1 MTLNDSKVNRRTVMR
16 TALAAGL
23 ALPVGG
29 ALASCAG
36 GGSSGSKSSGGG
48 SAAPSGSTSADNPFG
63 FTDKSTVDAVIFNG
77 GYGTDYV
84 SFAGQVVMKKY
95 PGSKVKVSPSTQ
107 ISQQLQ
113 PRFVSGNP
121 PDLVDDSGAQA
132 IGVNTIAAQLEDLTP
147 VLEANNYEGT
157 KISDNLYPGVKEA
170 GLVGDKMVVLNYV
183 MTVYGL
189 WYSESLF
196 AANGWT
202 PPKTW
207 DDLLDLGAKA
217 KAKGKYLFVWG
228 QQAASYYQQLLMD
241 SAIKQGGDEVRLGL
255 ENLEPK
261 CWSNPTI
268 QAVLAKLEE
277 IVKKGYFKPGGAGTQ
292 FTQAQAQWSNDESG
306 IMYASG
312 SWIENEMKSQTKA
325 GFKMTGIP
333 EPVLDTSTSK
343 MPYDALNAAPGEQ
356 YIVPSKGKD
365 PNGGK
370 ELLRAML
377 SKEAAT
383 NFAKTKLAPTIVKG
397 TVPTDG
403 FGSTAL
409 QSQIK
414 MLDAAGSHLFNVRFV
429 SLYGTVQDQLVPWNS
444 FLSGQLD
451 AAGLTKALQQI
462 SDKVR
467 NDPSVKKVK
476 IS

>member
-1 MTLNDSKVNRRTVMR
+1 MTLKDSTVNRRTVMR

-36 GGSSGSKSSGGG
+36 GGSSGTSNTGASKAATGKTSG
-48 SAAPSGSTSADNPFG
+48 DNPFG
-63 FTDKSTVDAVIFNG
+63 MADKSTVDAVIFNG

-84 SFAGQVVMKKY
+84 TFAGKVVEKKH

-107 ISQQLQ
+107 IAQQLQ

-121 PDLVDDSGAQA
+121 PDLVDDSGANL
-132 IGVNTIAAQLEDLTP
+132 ISVNTIADKLEDLSG
-147 VLEANNYEGT
+147 VLDANNYEGT
-157 KISDNLYPGVKEA
+157 KISDNLYPGVKER
-170 GLVGDKMVVLNYV
+170 GLVGDKMAVLNYV

-189 WYSESLF
+189 WYSASLF
-196 AANGWT
+196 QQNGWT
-202 PPKTW
+202 TPKTW
-207 DDLLDLGAKA
+207 DDLLELGGKA
-217 KAKGKYLFVWG
+217 KAKKKYLFVWG
-228 QQAASYYQQLLMD
+228 KEAATYYQTLAMD
-241 SAIKQGGDEVRLGL
+241 SAIKEGGDEVRLAL
-255 ENLEPK
+255 ENLKPN
-261 CWSNPTI
+261 CWSNPTV
-268 QAVLAKLEE
+268 QGVFGKLEK
-277 IVKKGYFKPGGAGTQ
+277 IVKSGYMKPGGAGTQ

-306 IMYASG
+306 ILYPSG

-333 EPVLDTSTSK
+333 EPTLTSSSK
-343 MPYDALNAAPGEQ
+343 MPFEALNAAPGEQ
-356 YIVPSKGKD
+356 FIVPSQGK
-365 PNGGK
+365 NVAGGK

-397 TVPTDG
+397 TVPASG

-409 QSQIK
+409 KSQIS
-414 MLDAAGSHLFNVRFV
+414 MLDAAGDHVFNIRFV
-429 SLYGTVQDQLVPWNS
+429 DLYGTNQDMLVPWNS

-451 AAGLTKALQQI
+451 AKGLTKALQQI
-462 SDKVR
+462 TDKVR
-467 NDPSVKKVK
+467 NDSSVKKVEIK
-476 IS
+476 

>member
-1 MTLNDSKVNRRTVMR
+1 MTQIDSKVNRRTVMR

-36 GGSSGSKSSGGG
+36 GGSGGTGSGGS
-48 SAAPSGSTSADNPFG
+48 SAATGKTSADNPFG
-63 FTDKSTVDAVIFNG
+63 FSAKSTVDAVIFNG

-84 SFAGQVVMKKY
+84 TFAGKVVEKKW
-95 PGSKVKVSPSTQ
+95 PGSTVKVSPSTQ
-107 ISQQLQ
+107 IAQQLQ

-121 PDLVDDSGAQA
+121 PDLIDDSGAQA
-132 IGVNTIAAQLEDLTP
+132 IGVNTIADKLEDLTS
-147 VLEANNYEGT
+147 VLDANNYEGT

-196 AANGWT
+196 AANGWQ

-207 DDLLDLGAKA
+207 DDLLALGAKA

-228 QQAASYYQQLLMD
+228 KEAASYYQQLLMD
-241 SAIKQGGDEVRLGL
+241 SAIKEGGDEVRLEL
-255 ENLEPK
+255 ENLKPK

-268 QAVLAKLEE
+268 QAVLAKLEQ
-277 IVKKGYFKPGGAGTQ
+277 IVKLGYFKPGGAGTQ

-333 EPVLDTSTSK
+333 EPVLTSSPK
-343 MPYDALNAAPGEQ
+343 MPYETLNAAPGEQ
-356 YIVPSKGKD
+356 YVVPSQGK
-365 PNGGK
+365 NMAGGK

-397 TVPTDG
+397 TVPASG

-414 MLDAAGSHLFNVRFV
+414 MLDAAGTHVFNVRFV

-444 FLSGQLD
+444 FLSGQLS
-451 AAGLTKALQQI
+451 AAGLTKALQGI
-462 SDKVR
+462 TDKVR
-467 NDPSVKKVK
+467 NDPSVKKVVIK
-476 IS
+476 